1 MKTTNIQ
8 ILDSLNF
15 LQKFEDKIYPQRL
28 SYGILKNLQILSK
41 EQEIYTKALQKIVTA
56 YNDKVEKDEDGKDLY
71 ESNGL
76 PKIVEESKEDFYK
89 EINDLLLLEVEIFPY
104 YIQEEIFDYENPTG
118 RYDSLTPKDMFMLM
132 SILCKPA
139 EEEETAI
146 EE

>member
-89 EINDLLLLEVEIFPY
+89 EINDLLLLEVEISPY

-139 EEEETAI
+139 EEETAI

>member
-1 MKTTNIQ
+1 MRTTNIQ

-41 EQEIYTKALQKIVTA
+41 EQEVYTKALQKIVTA
-56 YNDKVEKDEDGKDLY
+56 YNDKVEKDEEGNDLY
-71 ESNGL
+71 EDNGL
-76 PKIVEESKEDFYK
+76 PKIVEDCKEDFYK
-89 EINDLLLLEVEIFPY
+89 EINDLLLLEVEISPY
-104 YIQEEIFDYENPTG
+104 YIQEEIFDYDNPTG

-132 SILCKPA
+132 SILCKPT
-139 EEEETAI
+139 EEEEATI

>member
-8 ILDSLNF
+8 ILDNLNF

-56 YNDKVEKDEDGKDLY
+56 YNDKVEKDEEGNDLY
-71 ESNGL
+71 EDNGL
-76 PKIVEESKEDFYK
+76 PKIVEECREGFYK

-118 RYDSLTPKDMFMLM
+118 RYDSLTPRDMFMLM
-132 SILCKPA
+132 SILCKPT
-139 EEEETAI
+139 EEEEATI

>member
-41 EQEIYTKALQKIVTA
+41 EQEVYTKALQKIVTA
-56 YNDKVEKDEDGKDLY
+56 YNDKVEKDEEGNDLY
-71 ESNGL
+71 EENGL
-76 PKIVEESKEDFYK
+76 PKIVEECREDFYK
-89 EINDLLLLEVEIFPY
+89 EINDLLLLEVEISPY

-132 SILCKPA
+132 SILCKPT
-139 EEEETAI
+139 EEEAATI